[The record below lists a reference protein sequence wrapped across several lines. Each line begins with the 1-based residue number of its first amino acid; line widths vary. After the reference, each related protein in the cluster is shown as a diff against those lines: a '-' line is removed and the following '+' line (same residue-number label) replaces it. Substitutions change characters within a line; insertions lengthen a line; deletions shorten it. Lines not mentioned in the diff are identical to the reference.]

1 MATYYEK
8 IEGFIESWC
17 TWITAIGFASVYYVF
32 FSDDVTVAKFDEMN
46 KLVISVAAI
55 SVGFIGTAKA
65 ILVSISESRVMKKI
79 KSHKEKGEKSLYHVV
94 LDYLFS
100 GIWSCLILVLLC
112 TLYILIPLNNS
123 SLDAVNLI
131 ALWFAFAGFS
141 TAACVRVIVILG
153 TVLKFLD
160 KD

>member
-1 MATYYEK
+1 MSTTYEK
-8 IEGFIESWC
+8 IEGFIETWC
-17 TWITAIGFASVYYVF
+17 TWICAVSFALVYYVL
-32 FSDDVTVAKFDEMN
+32 FSDHVSIDKFNEMN

-55 SVGFIGTAKA
+55 GVGFIGTAKA

-79 KSHKEKGEKSLYHVV
+79 KSHKEKGKQSLYHVV

-100 GIWSCLILVLLC
+100 GIWSCLTLVLLS
-112 TLYILIPLNNS
+112 TLYILIPLDSS
-123 SLDAVNLI
+123 SLNAVNLI
-131 ALWFAFAGFS
+131 TLWFAFAGFS